1 MGLKTTDYDV
11 RGLGITVPTAYAQIT
26 SLFINKDSVAQAEF
40 SIQQNREDIKE
51 RNAFAKETF
60 NCLVD
65 KNEPI
70 YTQVYN
76 KAKVAIFNGWEDDIV
91 DESEENVPVVD
102 EDIIDDVIPDV
113 IPTTSTEETT
123 ESTAE

>member
-1 MGLKTTDYDV
+1 MGLKTTAYEV

-60 NCLVD
+60 TCLVD

-91 DESEENVPVVD
+91 DESAESEPIVDEIPVEENIDTVD
-102 EDIIDDVIPDV
+102 E
-113 IPTTSTEETT
+113 STDETT
-123 ESTAE
+123 ESAE

>member
-1 MGLKTTDYDV
+1 MGLKTTDYEV

-26 SLFINKDSVAQAEF
+26 SLFINKDSIAQAEF

-51 RNAFAKETF
+51 RTAFAKETF
-60 NCLVD
+60 TCLVD

-91 DESEENVPVVD
+91 EESAESEPIVDEIPVEENIDTVDESTD
-102 EDIIDDVIPDV
+102 K
-113 IPTTSTEETT
+113 TT
-123 ESTAE
+123 ESAE

>member
-1 MGLKTTDYDV
+1 MGLKTTDYEV

-26 SLFINKDSVAQAEF
+26 QLFINKDSVAQATF

-51 RNAFAKETF
+51 KTAFAKETF
-60 NCLVD
+60 TCLVD

-91 DESEENVPVVD
+91 DESEENEPIVD
-102 EDIIDDVIPDV
+102 EIPVEENIDTVDE
-113 IPTTSTEETT
+113 STDKTT
-123 ESTAE
+123 ESAE

>member
-1 MGLKTTDYDV
+1 MGLKTTDYEV

-26 SLFINKDSVAQAEF
+26 QLLINKDNLAQATF
-40 SIQQNREDIKE
+40 SVQQNREDIKE
-51 RNAFAKETF
+51 RTAFAKETF
-60 NCLVD
+60 TCLVD

-91 DESEENVPVVD
+91 DESEENAPVVD
-102 EDIIDDVIPDV
+102 EDIIDDGTPDV